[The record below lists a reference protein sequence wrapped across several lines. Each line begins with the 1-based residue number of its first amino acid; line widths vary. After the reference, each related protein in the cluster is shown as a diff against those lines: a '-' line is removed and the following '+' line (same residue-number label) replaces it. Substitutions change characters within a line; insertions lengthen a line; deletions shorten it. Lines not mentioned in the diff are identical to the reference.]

1 MGDLNHP
8 RGLGAVVVVAA
19 GAGLARG
26 EEVVGAAAPDRDPG
40 LQGREGGS
48 ALGLGTGEVEA
59 GLGEEARRGRGQ
71 GGGTSRTAEAG
82 AEAEAPRRKDLG
94 RNHRRKKVG
103 TNLGPG
109 TPQERDQ
116 SRARSFLVFG

>member
-1 MGDLNHP
+1 MGDLNHL

-59 GLGEEARRGRGQ
+59 GLGEEARRGRGR
-71 GGGTSRTAEAG
+71 GGGTSRTAGAG
-82 AEAEAPRRKDLG
+82 AEAPRRKDRG
-94 RNHRRKKVG
+94 RNRRRKKVG
-103 TNLGPG
+103 TSLGPG
-109 TPQERDQ
+109 TPQGRDQ